1 MEMQSSKPKPA
12 SAPVRKVQ
20 TQIDRLRQ
28 GFGFTAAEAAF
39 ALEILKG
46 DGRKAAAARRGITDG
61 TARTHLSRIFDK
73 AGVNRQAALVRLL
86 LQM

>member
-1 MEMQSSKPKPA
+1 MEMQSSKPNPG
-12 SAPVRKVQ
+12 SAPEREAQ

-28 GFGFTAAEAAF
+28 CFGFTAAEAAL
-39 ALEILKG
+39 ALEIVKG

-61 TARTHLSRIFDK
+61 TARAHLLRIFDK